1 MLVNLSHLSPLGIHA
16 LAVIITK
23 WKITQWFETQTQER
37 ATDTLS
43 HLLDFTQNNQ
53 TKLLSHWMAD
63 YALLMQNENA
73 YFTLADCHAGLNG
86 DEMYEMAKVVFESY
100 DRLFYNEYTALQ
112 TRLLDS
118 LKDAS
123 DPTDVFNRFA
133 NDMIAKHSTLLSELA
148 TDSQQY
154 LFSEFW

>member
-16 LAVIITK
+16 LAAIIA
-23 WKITQWFETQTQER
+23 QWLETPTQER
-37 ATDTLS
+37 TTNTLTR
-43 HLLDFTQNNQ
+43 LLDFTQNNQ

-118 LKDAS
+118 LKDTS
-123 DPTDVFNRFA
+123 DAPAAFSRFA
-133 NDMIAKHSTLLSELA
+133 DDVVAKHAALLTELA
-148 TDSQQY
+148 TESQNERFDL
-154 LFSEFW
+154 LFW